1 MRVRTPAERQRRVRL
16 ILALRRRREVPPD
29 TETTIAEL
37 RERFGTDKE
46 NDR

>member
-1 MRVRTPAERQRRVRL
+1 MLRWMRARR
-16 ILALRRRREVPPD
+16 PD
-29 TETTIAEL
+29 AETTIAEL

>member
-1 MRVRTPAERQRRVRL
+1 MRTLSAADRRRRVALLL
-16 ILALRRRREVPPD
+16 ILRRRRRPPD
-29 TETTIAEL
+29 AEITIAEL